1 MRYAFAVLAL
11 LFLSLSTAAQTID
24 VTITPPAELGTAG
37 RADWIVTVR
46 NLTDA
51 EITDARLSLSL
62 FNVQFIEMSPQLA
75 CGPNHSPTVA
85 FNQCA
90 LPAIAPRGTF
100 QLLVTLRTF
109 FQYGDISTVAT
120 VERDDERVSVVSAQT
135 FWKDFKVTSTADAGP
150 GTLRQAIL
158 DINAQCHSAPGTLAT
173 PCRAAF
179 DIEQKIGGDFFHT
192 VELHSPLPALN
203 VPISSI
209 DGTTEDQSN
218 TLGPSVALDGSML
231 HQGNGI
237 TVASGTCDVKGI
249 AIGSFPWN
257 GIHAT
262 GQSRVNVDRAYIGVN
277 ALGMVPKPN
286 GSRGIA
292 SEVVAGKI
300 TNSLIAYNG
309 RSGIYFAGP
318 LNYGFEIRG
327 NRIFSNGASGIYIG
341 ANTRNYTSIVIAD
354 NIIASNAHF
363 GIAID
368 PRALVIVEPNSM
380 RRNGGASIDIG
391 LDGPTAGVEGHA
403 GRGGVYPP
411 PVITLARYDNG
422 STTISGTVPRGVGIS
437 STLVYLFASSELEP
451 DGSAEGESFLASV
464 RADDGTFTI
473 TLPRDLRGRY
483 VNGVTRR
490 TQSVP
495 WDDVGETA
503 TSEFGR
509 AIRVE

>member
-11 LFLSLSTAAQTID
+11 FLSLSAAGQTID
-24 VTITPPAELGTAG
+24 VTITPPAALGTTG
-37 RADWIVTVR
+37 RAEWIVTVR

-51 EITDARLSLSL
+51 EITDAQLSLSL
-62 FNVQFIEMSPQLA
+62 FNAQFLEMAPQLA
-75 CGPNHSPTVA
+75 CAPNQSPTVA
-85 FNQCA
+85 FNRCA

-100 QLLVTLRTF
+100 QVRVTLRTF

-120 VERDDERVSVVSAQT
+120 VERGDYERDTFASAQT
-135 FWKDFKVTSTADAGP
+135 FWRDFKVTSTADAGP

-192 VELHSPLPALN
+192 VELHSPLPALH
-203 VPISSI
+203 VPRSSV
-209 DGTTEDQSN
+209 DGTTEDRSN
-218 TLGPSVALDGSML
+218 TLGPAVALDGAML

-237 TVASGTCDVKGI
+237 SIASGTCDVKGI
-249 AIGSFPWN
+249 AIGNFPWN
-257 GIHAT
+257 GIHAM
-262 GQSRVNVDRAYIGVN
+262 GQSRVNVDRAYIRVN

-318 LNYGFEIRG
+318 LAYGYEIQG
-327 NRIFSNGASGIYIG
+327 NRIISNGASGIYIG
-341 ANTRNYTSIVIAD
+341 ANTLNYSSHLIAD
-354 NIIASNAHF
+354 NIISNNAHF

-380 RRNGGASIDIG
+380 RGNGGAAIDIG
-391 LDGPTAGVEGHA
+391 LDGPTGGVEGHP
-403 GRGGVYPP
+403 GRGGIYPP
-411 PVITLARYDNG
+411 PVITSARYDNG
-422 STTISGTVPRGVGIS
+422 STTISGTVPRASAIS
-437 STLVYLFASSELEP
+437 STIVYLFASSELEP

-464 RADDGTFTI
+464 RADDGTFTV

-495 WDDVGETA
+495 WDDVGETS